1 MAFNPRVPVILGAA
15 FFGEGVGSR
24 IHTEQEAQA
33 FIDVLPEGGLVA
45 IDTSR
50 HYGQGTSEEMLGRL
64 NLRGSQVDTKIYP
77 EKPGDHKLE
86 RLHSLFQRS
95 LEALHGVSIRIF
107 YLHAPDRSV
116 PFKET
121 LRAVDELYRK
131 GHFKE
136 FGLSNFW
143 AWEVAEVVG
152 ICEANGWIKPTVYQG
167 CYNAIDRAVETEL
180 LPCLK
185 KFGIRFF
192 AYSPLASGF
201 LAGTQIVGQQ
211 AQAGVS
217 GTALI
222 TNCHMENTCRTNICT
237 AVPLSSKFTKLLC
250 ASHDLRLSELAFRWI
265 QHHSALG
272 PENAIVIGGSRPQHI
287 KQALL
292 DWSSSL
298 FCSTQGP
305 LPDTVVRVIESAWAE
320 LKGNVGIYA
329 I

>member
-15 FFGEGVGSR
+15 FFGQGVGSR

-77 EKPGDHKLE
+77 EKPGDHKAE
-86 RLHSLFQRS
+86 RLRALFQS
-95 LEALHGVSIRIF
+95 SSEALNGVSIRIF

-121 LRAVDELYRK
+121 LQAVDELYRQ
-131 GHFKE
+131 GYFKE

-152 ICEANGWIKPTVYQG
+152 KCEANGWIKPTVYQG
-167 CYNAIDRAVETEL
+167 CYNAIDRAVETDCQCPRL

-217 GTALI
+217 GTAFDNKLPYGKYLQDKYM
-222 TNCHMENTCRTNICT
+222 HRST
-237 AVPLSSKFTKLLC
+237 ALLKIHEVA

-292 DWSSSL
+292 D
-298 FCSTQGP
+298 CTQGP
-305 LPDTVVRVIESAWAE
+305 LPDTVVHVIESAWAE
-320 LKGNVGIYA
+320 LKGNVGVDA